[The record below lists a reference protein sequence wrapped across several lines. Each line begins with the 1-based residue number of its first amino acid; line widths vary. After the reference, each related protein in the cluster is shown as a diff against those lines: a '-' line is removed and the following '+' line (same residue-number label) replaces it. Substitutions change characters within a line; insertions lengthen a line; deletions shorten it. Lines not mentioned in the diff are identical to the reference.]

1 MLEFLKEILI
11 EPFAEADEFL
21 NIFMGVL
28 NWIVVLALSG
38 LIILGLLFLVDY
50 TYRPINK
57 GTGTVIS
64 KEFVPEH
71 TETIYVYNAAIKMSM
86 PQITHYSDEWKLWID
101 VNDLHD
107 DVSVSENYFNS
118 IKEGQRLRLKYSF
131 GRIWK
136 TLYIKDIL

>member
-1 MLEFLKEILI
+1 MLEFLKELLF
-11 EPFAEADEFL
+11 EPFTEADGFL
-21 NIFMGVL
+21 DIFLGVL
-28 NWIVVLALSG
+28 IWIVLLALSG
-38 LIILGLLFLVDY
+38 LIIWGLLFLVDY
-50 TYRPINK
+50 TYRPINE

-71 TETIYVYNAAIKMSM
+71 TETIYVYNAALKMSM

-101 VNDLHD
+101 VNDLYD

-136 TLYIKDIL
+136 TLYIKEIL